1 MDNGVLIQKGF
12 RKEIVMEMKIRFIDE
27 TEGMPLDRWDGEQYV
42 HATGREYWDPYP
54 GCWRAEYEDDE
65 TVDLPVNQ

>member
-1 MDNGVLIQKGF
+1 
-12 RKEIVMEMKIRFIDE
+12 MKIRFIDE

-65 TVDLPVNQ
+65 TVDLPVNVNQ

>member
-1 MDNGVLIQKGF
+1 
-12 RKEIVMEMKIRFIDE
+12 MEMKIRFIESDD
-27 TEGMPLDRWDGEQYV
+27 MPLDRWDGDHYV

>member
-1 MDNGVLIQKGF
+1 
-12 RKEIVMEMKIRFIDE
+12 MKIRFIDE
-27 TEGMPLDRWDGEQYV
+27 TDMPLDRWDGERYV

-54 GCWRAEYEDDE
+54 GCWRSEYEDDE